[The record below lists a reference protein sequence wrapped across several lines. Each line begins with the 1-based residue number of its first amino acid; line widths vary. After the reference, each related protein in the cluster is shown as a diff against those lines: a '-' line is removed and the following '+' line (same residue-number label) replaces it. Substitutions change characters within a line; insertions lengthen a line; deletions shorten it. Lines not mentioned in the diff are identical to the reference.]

1 MQTPENAGFNFN
13 SEAILED
20 FVWQNLQ
27 ELLSLT
33 PIARQHYIEG
43 QVCDILA
50 TDLNKQLVVIELIFP
65 SSINYLYSLI
75 NGTRC
80 IM

>member
-1 MQTPENAGFNFN
+1 MQTPENTAFNFN
-13 SEAILED
+13 SEASLED

-65 SSINYLYSLI
+65 SLMNYL
-75 NGTRC
+75 C
-80 IM
+80 PPD

>member
-1 MQTPENAGFNFN
+1 MKTLENAAFNFN
-13 SEAILED
+13 SEASLED

-27 ELLSLT
+27 ELLGLT
-33 PIARQHYIEG
+33 PITRQYYIEG

-65 SSINYLYSLI
+65 SSIN
-75 NGTRC
+75 
-80 IM
+80 